1 MLGVPGA
8 TAYMGCVGDDDFAKI
23 MADAATAD
31 GVDVRYMVDAA
42 TPSGTCAVAVK
53 GGERSLVANLA
64 AANNYKI
71 AHVKESANW
80 ALVDAARV
88 VYSAGFFLTVAPDA
102 MLEVAQACTA
112 AGKTYCLNLS
122 APFLAQV
129 PPFKKA
135 MMDVMPHVS
144 VLFGNETEA
153 RAFAE
158 SEGWATQDTQEIAA
172 KIAALPK
179 ASGTRGRTVVI
190 TQGADATVVYENG
203 RTHLVPVIPLAADK
217 LVDTNGAGDA
227 FVGGFLTGL
236 AGGATLSDALDSRD
250 RSGGAA
256 HFHTGRPA
264 GLMFRFCSCAPRPTR
279 LGSARIFGGGYGAQD
294 IELCLPELRGGF
306 EPLAGPLR
314 FLRRMELD
322 CRGIDG
328 FGRRRGSEGGSRRV
342 ASHRAR
348 AA

>member
-8 TAYMGCVGDDDFAKI
+8 TAYMGCVGSDDFAKI

-227 FVGGFLTGL
+227 FVGGFLSQL
-236 AGGATLSDALDSRD
+236 VAGKGVAEACRAGNYAANVIIQ
-250 RSGGAA
+250 RSGC
-256 HFHTGRPA
+256 TLPKEPA
-264 GLMFRFCSCAPRPTR
+264 GFSWA
-279 LGSARIFGGGYGAQD
+279 
-294 IELCLPELRGGF
+294 
-306 EPLAGPLR
+306 
-314 FLRRMELD
+314 
-322 CRGIDG
+322 
-328 FGRRRGSEGGSRRV
+328 
-342 ASHRAR
+342 
-348 AA
+348 